1 MNKLTNVQ
9 LGYTDNGNQYKKTN
23 AGKKAGTL
31 TGAVAGG
38 ACMADVRRALANRA
52 DKITERKL
60 AAAFNSFT
68 KFDKAA
74 GKVTV
79 DTFTTGGKKTLKTVA
94 EKVVTSKYGRA
105 ALVAGAVAGVI
116 LAGKALGSMVD
127 AAVNKFKAHKTDK
140 SIEQKEAIISEYEA
154 SKADEK

>member
-52 DKITERKL
+52 DKITESKL

-94 EKVVTSKYGRA
+94 EKVVTGRLRLFKLPA
-105 ALVAGAVAGVI
+105 CNGR
-116 LAGKALGSMVD
+116 LAYSGRFCKRHL
-127 AAVNKFKAHKTDK
+127 T
-140 SIEQKEAIISEYEA
+140 
-154 SKADEK
+154 